1 MVEKIIL
8 ASSSPRRRELLENI
22 GVKFD
27 IVVPM
32 ADESKIKRDI
42 APDVLVRELA
52 ILKALQTAKEIKGE
66 HFVISADTVVYH
78 DGKILEKPKNEEDAK
93 HMLRSLSGD
102 KHSVYTGVCVLK
114 TPECRAECSTEKTDV
129 YFRELSEETIEKY
142 VKTGEPMDKA
152 GAYGIQEKGALL
164 VKKIDGDYFN
174 VVGLP
179 LGLLSDIFK
188 NEFDVDLLGKI

>member
-1 MVEKIIL
+1 MEKIIL
-8 ASSSPRRRELLENI
+8 ASASPRRRELLENI

-27 IVVPM
+27 IVVSM
-32 ADESKIKRDI
+32 ADESKIRRDI

-52 ILKALQTAKEIKGE
+52 ILKATQTAKEISGA

-78 DGKILEKPKNEEDAK
+78 DGKILEKPKNEEEAIQ
-93 HMLRSLSGD
+93 MLKNLSGE

-114 TPECRAECSTEKTDV
+114 TPECRAECRCGKTDV
-129 YFRELSEETIEKY
+129 YFKELSAETIEKY

-152 GAYGIQEKGALL
+152 GAYGIQQKGALL

-188 NEFDVDLLGKI
+188 DEFDVDLLGKV

>member
-8 ASSSPRRRELLENI
+8 ASASPRRRELLENI

-27 IVVPM
+27 IVVSM

-52 ILKALQTAKEIKGE
+52 VLKAVQTAKEIKGE

-102 KHSVYTGVCVLK
+102 RHSVYTGVCVLK
-114 TPECRAECSTEKTDV
+114 MPECRAECSTEKTDV

-188 NEFDVDLLGKI
+188 NEFDVDLLGKM